1 MILKS
6 GSDLESIHN
15 FCDIISLKQFIIE
28 IVVFFL
34 VPFLSGDLYGFVGS
48 FKVYNLKT
56 HHFSVLLSPPKCGFK
71 KNDLESHD
79 IAIVELETNIDLTG
93 RVSEH
98 KLIGPICLPKQGEV

>member
-1 MILKS
+1 MEVL
-6 GSDLESIHN
+6 
-15 FCDIISLKQFIIE
+15 SLKKDIE
-28 IVVFFL
+28 KQASTRVIL
-34 VPFLSGDLYGFVGS
+34 RSGFQIAQSRFWQL
-48 FKVYNLKT
+48 KPLLKT

-98 KLIGPICLPKQGEV
+98 KLIGPICLPKQGEVWGVVKYFLADFF